1 MAITLLT
8 AKVKYPAQ
16 KVIETKHG
24 NRINAVVELESGED
38 IKVWGNPGSAIAH
51 LKKGQSVQLVYDGKS
66 HKLVTDQPLTTADKL
81 QSQSVSAELTPA
93 QKRAWAK
100 EIENSADLLKFCYQT
115 VQSKFEGVV
124 ENPAEIRAL
133 AITLF
138 IQATNER

>member
-1 MAITLLT
+1 MAITLVT
-8 AKVKYPAQ
+8 AKVKYTGG

-24 NRINAVVELESGED
+24 NRINAVVELEDGQEV
-38 IKVWGNPGSAIAH
+38 KVWGNPGSAIAH
-51 LKKGQSVQLVYDGKS
+51 LTKGQSVQLVYDGKS

-81 QSQSVSAELTPA
+81 QPQPVSTELTPA

-124 ENPAEIRAL
+124 EAPAEIRAL
-133 AITLF
+133 ATTLF
-138 IQATNER
+138 IEAMK